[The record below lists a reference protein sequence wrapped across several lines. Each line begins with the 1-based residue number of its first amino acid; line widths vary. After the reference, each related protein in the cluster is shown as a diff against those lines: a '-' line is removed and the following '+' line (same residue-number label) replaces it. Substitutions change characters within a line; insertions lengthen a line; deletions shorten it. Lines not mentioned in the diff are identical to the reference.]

1 MMFTAVRMNAGF
13 VLSLESLN
21 QLLTQDTKYLLFI
34 VNAKILTKALK
45 NLKAIAIN
53 SVSRFCL

>member
-21 QLLTQDTKYLLFI
+21 QLLTQDTKYLLFTI
-34 VNAKILTKALK
+34 NAKILTKALK

>member
-21 QLLTQDTKYLLFI
+21 QLLTQDTKYLLLT

>member
-21 QLLTQDTKYLLFI
+21 QLLTQDTKYLLFT

>member
-1 MMFTAVRMNAGF
+1 MMFTAVRMNAGL

-21 QLLTQDTKYLLFI
+21 QLLTQDTKYLLFT

>member
-21 QLLTQDTKYLLFI
+21 QLLTQDTKYLLFT
-34 VNAKILTKALK
+34 VNANILTKALK